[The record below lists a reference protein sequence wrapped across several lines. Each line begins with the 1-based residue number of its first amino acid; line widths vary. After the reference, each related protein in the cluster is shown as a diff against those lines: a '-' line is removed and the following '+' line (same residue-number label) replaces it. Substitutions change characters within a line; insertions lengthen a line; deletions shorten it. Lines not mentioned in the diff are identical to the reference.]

1 MPKFFSFFLP
11 QFHEIP
17 ENNEWWG
24 DGFTE
29 WTNVKRAVSLYD
41 NHIQPIHPLNMNYY
55 NLLNKETVIWQTQLM
70 NDYGVDG
77 LIYYHYYFKGKKLL
91 EKPAENLLKW
101 QDVNQPFFFC
111 WANHDWKKN
120 IDNKQIILIKQEYG
134 IKDDWEDHFLY
145 LIQFFKDERYL
156 KIDNKP
162 VFMVFDGCFE
172 KCQKIIE
179 YFGERCKDYGF
190 DGLYFIETVQAKKQK
205 ERKNIIKLL
214 NEKKSDYADK
224 FFLREP
230 DIVHVIYDSRIYYS
244 FLYKVK
250 KKLKKLFYDIKKRPF
265 IYSFS
270 GDVFCRYLFKEPF
283 DSRFI
288 HGLFFSWDNS
298 PRHGYN
304 GYVVT
309 PPHKDTI
316 FRVLDKLRNDDYVF
330 VNAWNEWAEGMV
342 LEPTEENGYE
352 YLEIIREW
360 KNKNI

>member
-1 MPKFFSFFLP
+1 MPKIYSFFLP

-29 WTNVKRAVSLYD
+29 WTNVKGAVSLYN
-41 NHIQPIHPLNMNYY
+41 NHVQPIHPLKNNYY
-55 NLLNKETVIWQTQLM
+55 NLLDKETVIWQTQLM
-70 NDYGVDG
+70 NDYCVDG

-91 EKPAENLLKW
+91 EQPAENLLKW

-134 IKDDWEDHFLY
+134 NIDDWEEHFLY

-172 KCQKIIE
+172 NCQKIVE

-190 DGLYFIETVQAKKQK
+190 NGLYFIETIQAKKKK
-205 ERKNIIKLL
+205 ERRNIRHFLKEKNA
-214 NEKKSDYADK
+214 EYVDK
-224 FFLREP
+224 YFLREP
-230 DIVHVIYDSRIYYS
+230 SIVHIIYDSRFYYS
-244 FLYKVK
+244 FFYKVK
-250 KKLKKLFYDIKKRPF
+250 KKLKKIFSDIKNRPF

-270 GDVFCRYLFKEPF
+270 GDVFCKYIFKEPF

-304 GYVVT
+304 GYVIT
-309 PPHKDTI
+309 PPHKETI
-316 FRVLDKLRNDDYVF
+316 LRVLDKFRNDDYIF

-342 LEPTEENGYE
+342 LEPTEEHGYE